1 MTRRQVMTIL
11 SAGGPAL
18 LGISTLHAAE
28 PEAAD
33 PAPKLSVHEALALAE
48 GYVKEEKVAVE
59 GMHLASAVYQ
69 PEAERP
75 HWAVTWKTNA
85 KVKGGWFAIHVLPD
99 KSVEAKY
106 GE

>member
-11 SAGGPAL
+11 NAGGPAL
-18 LGISTLHAAE
+18 LGLAPLHAAK

-33 PAPKLSVHEALALAE
+33 RAPKLSVHEAIELAE
-48 GYVKEEKVAVE
+48 GYVKEKKVAVE

-69 PEAERP
+69 PEAEQP
-75 HWAVTWKTNA
+75 HWAVTWKTNT
-85 KVKGGWFAIHVLPD
+85 KVKGGWFAIHVRPD
-99 KSVEAKY
+99 KSTEAKY